1 MTLLLLLLTLAA
13 TQAALLAAP
22 WTGGLA
28 LDPTVCLAAFAG
40 LYWPRRT
47 LPLAALAL
55 GWGRAVVLLEPAGG
69 QILCAWVALMF
80 VAAQRTETR
89 QGAAEAVPW
98 TRFVIAAFLAA
109 AAWMGAGWLLGMVLP
124 NPLQAGREL
133 FVGVIVA
140 IPVARLARGAAC
152 ATGWAAAT

>member
-55 GWGRAVVLLEPAGG
+55 GWGRSVVLLEPAGG
-69 QILCAWVALMF
+69 QILCAWLALMF
-80 VAAQRTETR
+80 VAAQRREDR
-89 QGAAEAVPW
+89 HGVAEPVPW

-109 AAWMGAGWLLGMVLP
+109 CAWLAAGWVLNLALP
-124 NPLQAGREL
+124 TPIQTGREL
-133 FVGVIVA
+133 FVGVLVA
-140 IPVARLARGAAC
+140 IPVARLARGAAR